1 MKDIVKTIG
10 LITLICFSFF
20 YTEQVI
26 TVVNEQDP
34 IMIKI
39 KEEQDKYK
47 VDVIEANIK
56 DNSIIPGINGKVV
69 DTEKSYNNMKEL
81 GMFKDS
87 YLIYKEIPPSNSL
100 SNVYDKYIVR
110 GNPNK
115 KAVSIVF
122 TVTNEN
128 ELNNILNN
136 IDKSYN
142 INIFIDYKTLSNNMD
157 KIKKTKYNI
166 YPYGEYTDDNL
177 TLLNNLIKNNFNS
190 SLYCLTSE
198 NKVIDEC
205 SNNKMHTIKPTNVLS
220 NAYSEINKNLSSGNI
235 ILIEN
240 NNKNV
245 KEFIYVYNNI
255 YKKGLKIVNLE
266 ELLKETY
273 Q

>member
-26 TVVNEQDP
+26 TVINEQDP

-39 KEEQDKYK
+39 NNEKDNYK
-47 VDVIEANIK
+47 VDVIEAIIK
-56 DNSIIPGINGKVV
+56 DNSIIPGISGKVV
-69 DTEKSYNNMKEL
+69 DTLKSYNNMKEI

-87 YLIYKEIPPSNSL
+87 YLIYKEVLPSNSL
-100 SNVYDKYIVR
+100 TNTYDKYIVR
-110 GNPNK
+110 GNPYK
-115 KAVSIVF
+115 KEVSIIF
-122 TVTNEN
+122 TVTNDN

-136 IDKSYN
+136 IDKSYD
-142 INIFIDYKTLSNNMD
+142 INIFIDYKTLSNNLD
-157 KIKKTKYNI
+157 KLKKTNYNI
-166 YPYGEYTDDNL
+166 YAYGEYTKDNL

-205 SNNKMHTIKPTNVLS
+205 SNNKMHTIKPTNTLN
-220 NAYSEINKNLSSGNI
+220 NAYTDIKSTLNNGNI

-240 NNKNV
+240 NSKNT
-245 KEFIYVYNNI
+245 KEFMYTYKYIYS
-255 YKKGLKIVNLE
+255 KGLKVVNLE
-266 ELLKETY
+266 ELLKENS
-273 Q
+273 